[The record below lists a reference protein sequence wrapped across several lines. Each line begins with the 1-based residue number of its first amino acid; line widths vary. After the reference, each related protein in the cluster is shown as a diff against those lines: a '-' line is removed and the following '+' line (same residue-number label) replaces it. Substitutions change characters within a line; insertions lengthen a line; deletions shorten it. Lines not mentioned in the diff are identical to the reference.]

1 MPFFHQCIIKI
12 FVFWVLTSTRDA
24 ISFKYIGPLL
34 ETFAVEVCSH
44 QIKILI
50 NNTYYK
56 YIRNN
61 HSKNDSYPSFVRICV
76 CVVFYKMILT
86 HSKILCVCVMFF
98 YSDGIYS
105 SFSLDRRTIACPL
118 LQLMGVTR
126 SVFVGGYEHVCPNT
140 KARLRGSA
148 PSSPFW
154 LASSSTI
161 LNVMWSNKNEKNHF
175 SWIWYQCR
183 YLLFIWSVRHYLD
196 SICAERINAARGVEH
211 F

>member
-1 MPFFHQCIIKI
+1 M
-12 FVFWVLTSTRDA
+12 
-24 ISFKYIGPLL
+24 
-34 ETFAVEVCSH
+34 
-44 QIKILI
+44 
-50 NNTYYK
+50 
-56 YIRNN
+56 
-61 HSKNDSYPSFVRICV
+61 CV
-76 CVVFYKMILT
+76 CCLLQDDPNT
-86 HSKILCVCVMFF
+86 LQNPVCVMFF

-161 LNVMWSNKNEKNHF
+161 LNVMWSNKNEKNDL

-196 SICAERINAARGVEH
+196 SIWSVRHYLLFIRSVRLFIWTRESMPPEVSSASNVYLSLSLH
-211 F
+211 KD